1 LAILTRPNS
10 QRIVRTNDLN
20 HPNELLAIRL
30 QQSAA
35 KEGHRE
41 QSAAGLRLIAEAA
54 SAFRSKRAFN
64 F

>member
-1 LAILTRPNS
+1 
-10 QRIVRTNDLN
+10 VRTNDLN